1 MIHPTIEKV
10 RASIAERSVKSR
22 ADYLKEMNQSF
33 NTGINRASMSCGNLA
48 HSFAA
53 CSMQDKMKLK
63 DDITPNIGIISA
75 YNDMLSAHKPYE
87 QYPEMIRSWSNQYD
101 CVAQFAAGVPAMCDG
116 VTQGQKGMELSLYSR
131 DVIAMSATIGLSHNV
146 FDGVVY
152 LGICDKIVPG
162 LMMAALKFG
171 YLPSIFL
178 PGGPM
183 ASGISND
190 KKAKIRQ
197 DFAENKITREELLKG
212 ESDAYH
218 SPGTCTFYGT
228 ANSNQM
234 LMEMMGMQL
243 PGSSFVNP
251 GTKMRDAM
259 NHAGIKTLCSNIRAK
274 NILNTPSHI
283 INDKSI
289 VNGIIGLLATGGS
302 TNLTIHL
309 IAIAKAAG
317 IIINWE
323 DFSELSKVIP
333 LITRVYPNGSADI
346 NHFHAAGGISFV
358 METLLESGL
367 LYDSVQTVIGQ
378 GLSQYIKEA
387 KMDGDLISYIDADHS
402 VYNDKIVRKCD
413 NPFAKTGGLSVIS
426 GNIGRGVSKISAV
439 EEKHWIIE
447 APAIVFEE
455 QEDLIEA
462 FKKDILKDDFIAVL
476 PFQGPQQNGMP
487 ELHKLTPILS
497 ILQRRGL
504 KVGLIT
510 DGRMSGASGK
520 IPSAIH
526 IWPEASRGGNI
537 AKIKDG
543 DIIRLNCKTG
553 ELNVIDIDL
562 DTRMISKKEKQMRGL
577 GTELF
582 DRISQQISSSE
593 QGASFLV

>member
-10 RASIAERSVKSR
+10 YESIAKRSQSSR
-22 ADYLKEMNQSF
+22 ANYLKEMKQYF
-33 NTGINRASMSCGNLA
+33 NSGINRASMSCGNLA

-53 CSMQDKMKLK
+53 CSMQDKLKLK

-87 QYPEMIRSWSNQYD
+87 DYPEMIRKWSNKYD

-131 DVIAMSATIGLSHNV
+131 DVIAMSAAVGLSHNV

-183 ASGISND
+183 ATGISND
-190 KKAKIRQ
+190 EKAKIRQ
-197 DFAENKITREELLKG
+197 DFAENKITRAELLEG

-234 LMEMMGMQL
+234 LMEIMGMQL

-259 NHAGIKTLCSNIRAK
+259 NHAGIKTLISNIRSQS
-274 NILNTPSHI
+274 IFPTPCEI
-283 INDKSI
+283 INEKSI

-346 NHFHAAGGISFV
+346 NHFHAAGGLSFV
-358 METLLESGL
+358 IETLLENGL
-367 LYDSVQTVIGQ
+367 LYDSVQTVLGQ
-378 GLSQYIKEA
+378 GLHHYTKEA
-387 KMDGDLISYIDADHS
+387 KMVGDLIDYKKADHS
-402 VYNDKIVRKCD
+402 IYNDKIVRKCES
-413 NPFAKTGGLSVIS
+413 PFANTGGLSVIS

-439 EEKHWIIE
+439 EQEHWIIE
-447 APAIVFEE
+447 APAMVFYE
-455 QEDLIEA
+455 QEDLMEA
-462 FKKDILKDDFIAVL
+462 FKRDALNQDFIAVL

-497 ILQRRGL
+497 ILQRRGF

-526 IWPEASRGGNI
+526 ICPEASQGGNI

-543 DIIRLNCKTG
+543 DRIHLNCQTG
-553 ELNVIDIDL
+553 ALNLIDVDL
-562 DTRMISKKEKQMRGL
+562 SKRALPKIEKQMKGL

-582 DRISQQISSSE
+582 DKISQQISSSE
-593 QGASFLV
+593 EGASFLV

>member
-10 RASIAERSVKSR
+10 YESIVKRSQSSR
-22 ADYLKEMNQSF
+22 GNYLREMKQYF
-33 NTGINRASMSCGNLA
+33 NSGINRASMSCGNLA

-53 CSMQDKMKLK
+53 CSMQDKLKLK

-87 QYPEMIRSWSNQYD
+87 DYPEMIRKWSNKYD

-131 DVIAMSATIGLSHNV
+131 DVIAMSATVGLSHNV

-190 KKAKIRQ
+190 EKAKIRQ
-197 DFAENKITREELLKG
+197 DFAENKITRAELLEG

-218 SPGTCTFYGT
+218 SQGTCTFYGT

-234 LMEMMGMQL
+234 LMEIMGMQL

-259 NHAGIKTLCSNIRAK
+259 NHAGIKTLISNIRSQS
-274 NILNTPSHI
+274 IFPTPCEI
-283 INDKSI
+283 INEKSI

-323 DFSELSKVIP
+323 DFSQLSKVIP

-346 NHFHAAGGISFV
+346 NHFHAAGGLSFV
-358 METLLESGL
+358 IETLLENGL
-367 LYDSVQTVIGQ
+367 LYDSVQTVLGQ
-378 GLSQYIKEA
+378 GLYYYTKEA
-387 KMDGDLISYIDADHS
+387 KMVGNLIDYKKADHNI
-402 VYNDKIVRKCD
+402 YNDKIVRKCE
-413 NPFAKTGGLSVIS
+413 NPFAKSGGLSVIS

-439 EEKHWIIE
+439 EQEHWIIE
-447 APAIVFEE
+447 APAVVFYE

-462 FKKDILKDDFIAVL
+462 FKRDALNQDFIAVL

-526 IWPEASRGGNI
+526 ICPEASQGGNI

-543 DIIRLNCKTG
+543 DRIHLNCQTG
-553 ELNVIDIDL
+553 ALNVIDVDL
-562 DTRMISKKEKQMRGL
+562 SKRALPKIEKQMKGL

-582 DRISQQISSSE
+582 DKISQQISSSE
-593 QGASFLV
+593 EGASFLV

>member
-10 RASIAERSVKSR
+10 YESIAKRSQSSR
-22 ADYLKEMNQSF
+22 ANYLKEMKQYF
-33 NTGINRASMSCGNLA
+33 NSGINRASMSCGNLA

-53 CSMQDKMKLK
+53 CSMQDKLKLK

-87 QYPEMIRSWSNQYD
+87 DYPEMIRKWSNKYD

-131 DVIAMSATIGLSHNV
+131 DVIAMSAAVGLSHNV

-183 ASGISND
+183 ATGISND
-190 KKAKIRQ
+190 EKAKIRQ
-197 DFAENKITREELLKG
+197 DFAENKITRAELLEG

-234 LMEMMGMQL
+234 LMEIMGMQL

-259 NHAGIKTLCSNIRAK
+259 NHAGIKTLISNIRSQS
-274 NILNTPSHI
+274 IFPTPCEI
-283 INDKSI
+283 INEKSI

-346 NHFHAAGGISFV
+346 NHFHAAGGLSFV
-358 METLLESGL
+358 IESLLENGL
-367 LYDSVQTVIGQ
+367 LYDSVQTVLGQ
-378 GLSQYIKEA
+378 GLHHYTKEA
-387 KMDGDLISYIDADHS
+387 KMVGDLIDYKKADHS
-402 VYNDKIVRKCD
+402 IYNDKIVRKCES
-413 NPFAKTGGLSVIS
+413 PFANTGGLSVIS

-439 EEKHWIIE
+439 EQEHWIIE
-447 APAIVFEE
+447 APAVVFYE
-455 QEDLIEA
+455 QEDLMEA
-462 FKKDILKDDFIAVL
+462 FKRDALNQDFIAVL

-497 ILQRRGL
+497 ILQRRGF

-526 IWPEASRGGNI
+526 ICPEASQGGNI

-543 DIIRLNCKTG
+543 DRIHLNCQTG
-553 ELNVIDIDL
+553 ALNVIDVDL
-562 DTRMISKKEKQMRGL
+562 SKRALPKIEKQMKGL

-582 DRISQQISSSE
+582 DKISQQISSSE
-593 QGASFLV
+593 EGASFLV

>member
-10 RASIAERSVKSR
+10 YESIAKRSQSSR
-22 ADYLKEMNQSF
+22 ANYLKEMKQYF
-33 NTGINRASMSCGNLA
+33 NSGINRASMSCGNLA

-53 CSMQDKMKLK
+53 CSMQDKLKLK

-87 QYPEMIRSWSNQYD
+87 DYPEMIRKWSNKYD

-131 DVIAMSATIGLSHNV
+131 DVIAMSAAVGLSHNV

-190 KKAKIRQ
+190 EKAKIRQ
-197 DFAENKITREELLKG
+197 DFAENKITRAELLEG

-234 LMEMMGMQL
+234 LMEIMGMQL

-259 NHAGIKTLCSNIRAK
+259 NHAGIKTLISNIRSQS
-274 NILNTPSHI
+274 IFPTPCEI
-283 INDKSI
+283 INEKSI

-346 NHFHAAGGISFV
+346 NHFHAAGGLSFV
-358 METLLESGL
+358 IESLLENGL
-367 LYDSVQTVIGQ
+367 LYDSVQTVLGQ
-378 GLSQYIKEA
+378 GLHHYTKEA
-387 KMDGDLISYIDADHS
+387 KMVGDLIDYKKADHS
-402 VYNDKIVRKCD
+402 IYNDKIVRKCES
-413 NPFAKTGGLSVIS
+413 PFANTGGLSVIS

-439 EEKHWIIE
+439 EQEHWIIE
-447 APAIVFEE
+447 APAVVFYE
-455 QEDLIEA
+455 QEDLMEA
-462 FKKDILKDDFIAVL
+462 FKRDALNQDFIAVL

-497 ILQRRGL
+497 ILQRRGF

-526 IWPEASRGGNI
+526 ICPEASQGGNI

-543 DIIRLNCKTG
+543 DRIHLNCQTG
-553 ELNVIDIDL
+553 ALNVIDVDL
-562 DTRMISKKEKQMRGL
+562 SKRALPKIEKQMKGL

-582 DRISQQISSSE
+582 DKISQQISSSE
-593 QGASFLV
+593 EGASFLV